1 MLKENANVQLHHVGH
16 RDRLRERFANAGPDA
31 LQDYELLELILFS
44 VIPRK
49 DTKPLAK
56 ILLGRFGGLLGVM
69 SASVDELKNI
79 DGLSD
84 SSAVQ
89 LKAFHALTQRML
101 LEEIRQKPILNS
113 WQKLLDYCR
122 ISMAHEPREQFRIVY
137 LDRKNQ
143 LIKEEIKQVGTIDHV
158 QVYPREVVKRAIEL
172 SASAIILVH
181 NHPSGDPTPSQADI
195 AMTKEMVAAA
205 KTLDITVH
213 DHIII
218 GRDGHS
224 SFRALG
230 LVEF

>member
-1 MLKENANVQLHHVGH
+1 MLEEAVKEPHYVGH

-31 LQDYELLELILFS
+31 LQDYELLELVLFS
-44 VIPRK
+44 IIPRR
-49 DTKPLAK
+49 DVKPLAK
-56 ILLGRFGGLLGVM
+56 TLLDEFGSLLGVM
-69 SASVDELKNI
+69 SASVDKLKTV

-101 LEEIRQKPILNS
+101 IEEIKQKPVLNS

-122 ISMAHEPREQFRIVY
+122 VSMAHEPREQFRVFF

-143 LIKEEIKQVGTIDHV
+143 LLKAETKQVGTVDHV

-195 AMTKEMVAAA
+195 AMTKELLAAA
-205 KTLDITVH
+205 KTLEITVH

-224 SFRALG
+224 SLRALG